1 MDYGKDAFMRVN
13 ELTDRLSSFR
23 PSAANVVCGLTSGV
37 VAEYVGAAAVVFAT
51 VTSDG
56 DGETEV
62 SFGGKKVC
70 SVRAGGTYAAAFAV
84 GSGGK
89 ISLEP
94 TDGVSVRSVVLSAYG
109 RVTALKAAQ

>member
-1 MDYGKDAFMRVN
+1 M
-13 ELTDRLSSFR
+13 
-23 PSAANVVCGLTSGV
+23 
-37 VAEYVGAAAVVFAT
+37 
-51 VTSDG
+51 
-56 DGETEV
+56 
-62 SFGGKKVC
+62 GGRSLVIC
-70 SVRAGGTYAAAFAV
+70 DQEEGYAAAFAV